1 MEPLEPIRSKP
12 CEVGVP
18 DERVTAIGYGWYVVD
33 TDEGQRL
40 VAIASEP
47 DATWVFVNGQVARIE
62 TNEERGTRTAR
73 KRSDGSVMSPM
84 PATVVSI
91 NAAPGQAVT
100 EGETLIVLEAMK
112 MELPIKAPRSG
123 VVKAVH
129 CAKGDLVQPGVN
141 LLELA

>member
-1 MEPLEPIRSKP
+1 MDKPAVRALGDGWFLVEHGDSRS
-12 CEVGVP
+12 
-18 DERVTAIGYGWYVVD
+18 
-33 TDEGQRL
+33 L
-40 VAIASEP
+40 VAAATETT
-47 DATWVFVNGQVARIE
+47 ATWVFVNGQVARIE
-62 TNEERGTRTAR
+62 ADGAGEARTSQR
-73 KRSDGSVMSPM
+73 KRGDGSVMSPM

>member
-1 MEPLEPIRSKP
+1 MADQWLIVDDGDRRWRVAVRSD
-12 CEVGVP
+12 G
-18 DERVTAIGYGWYVVD
+18 
-33 TDEGQRL
+33 
-40 VAIASEP
+40 
-47 DATWVFVNGQVARIE
+47 DATWVFVNGQVARFE
-62 TNEERGTRTAR
+62 NERPQATRRRT
-73 KRSDGSVMSPM
+73 GSGGNEVMSPM

-91 NAAPGQAVT
+91 NATPGQTVT